1 MMTECMSFPGLN
13 VTAIKSS
20 FFVWSGWRENLKFI
34 WLCCKKL
41 LLESSLQSYVHVV
54 SPWLCIRIQPKKIM
68 RHEDHE
74 FGGLAL
80 CLAVLHLASAEDRF
94 SWGGCCHWGSM
105 RTTRTSITTAGAR
118 VRSQELI
125 RRREEEKAEEKDSCE
140 EFSCY
145 QRQPLCKHC
154 QRAGSR

>member
-1 MMTECMSFPGLN
+1 MSQRLKAVSLCDLGEGKISN
-13 VTAIKSS
+13 SSCYVAKSS
-20 FFVWSGWRENLKFI
+20 CWNCLSNLMASMLLALGFVSSFNRGKLCGMGIMSLEGWPSA
-34 WLCCKKL
+34 WLCYTWPQLKTGF
-41 LLESSLQSYVHVV
+41 H
-54 SPWLCIRIQPKKIM
+54 
-68 RHEDHE
+68 
-74 FGGLAL
+74 
-80 CLAVLHLASAEDRF
+80 
-94 SWGGCCHWGSM
+94 GGCCHWGSM

-118 VRSQELI
+118 VRSQELR